1 GGGGGGGQG
10 GASFDI
16 FVAPLN
22 GLNPDYLVTNIFDLD
37 GDVPTGGP
45 AGQGGNSSAPLVG
58 QGNAGSDGPAGNLGG
73 LP

>member
-1 GGGGGGGQG
+1 MGVRRK
-10 GASFDI
+10 SHHTTTR
-16 FVAPLN
+16 V
-22 GLNPDYLVTNIFDLD
+22 V
-37 GDVPTGGP
+37 VPTGGP